1 MAHRSKRQASA
12 GVTRTVNIHEAR
24 TQLSKLIEAV
34 GRGEEVII
42 ARNGE
47 PVARLV
53 PYSTAVRVPGA
64 ARGRGRLT
72 RAFFDDLPESVLA
85 AFEGPA

>member
-1 MAHRSKRQASA
+1 MTH
-12 GVTRTVNIHEAR
+12 TVNIHEAK
-24 TQLSKLIEAV
+24 TELSKLIEAV
-34 GRGEEVII
+34 SRGEDVII

-53 PYSTAVRVPGA
+53 PYSEARREPGA

-72 RAFFDDLPESVLA
+72 KVFFDDLPESVLA
-85 AFEGPA
+85 GFQKRA

>member
-1 MAHRSKRQASA
+1 VA
-12 GVTRTVNIHEAR
+12 RTVNIHEAK
-24 TQLSKLIEAV
+24 TQLSRLIEAI
-34 GRGEEVII
+34 GRGEDVII

-53 PYSTAVRVPGA
+53 PFSTTRRAPGL

-72 RAFFDDLPESVLA
+72 GAFFEDLPDESLRE
-85 AFEGPA
+85 FEGRS

>member
-1 MAHRSKRQASA
+1 VAH
-12 GVTRTVNIHEAR
+12 TVNIHEAK
-24 TQLSKLIEAV
+24 TQLSKLIEAI
-34 GRGEEVII
+34 GRGEDVII

-53 PYSTAVRVPGA
+53 PYSTAGRIPGA

-72 RAFFDDLPESVLA
+72 EAFFEDLPGTTLRD
-85 AFEGPA
+85 FEGPA

>member
-1 MAHRSKRQASA
+1 MAH
-12 GVTRTVNIHEAR
+12 TVNIHEAK
-24 TQLSKLIEAV
+24 TQLSKLIEAI
-34 GRGEEVII
+34 GRGEDVII

-53 PYSTAVRVPGA
+53 PYSTARRVPGV

-72 RAFFDDLPESVLA
+72 DAFFEDLPEATLQD
-85 AFEGPA
+85 FEGPA

>member
-1 MAHRSKRQASA
+1 MVH
-12 GVTRTVNIHEAR
+12 TVNVHEAK
-24 TQLSKLIEAV
+24 TQLSKLIEAI
-34 GRGEEVII
+34 GRGEDVII

-53 PYSTAVRVPGA
+53 PYCTARRMPGA

-72 RAFFDDLPESVLA
+72 EAFFEDLPESVLRE
-85 AFEGPA
+85 FEGRA

>member
-1 MAHRSKRQASA
+1 MAH
-12 GVTRTVNIHEAR
+12 TVNIREAK
-24 TQLSKLIEAV
+24 TQLSMLVEDV
-34 GRGEEVII
+34 LRGEDVII

-53 PYSTAVRVPGA
+53 PYSTARRVPGV

-72 RAFFDDLPESVLA
+72 REFFEDLPESVLA
-85 AFEGPA
+85 GFKDRA

>member
-1 MAHRSKRQASA
+1 MMQ
-12 GVTRTVNIHEAR
+12 VNVHEAK
-24 TQLSKLIEAV
+24 TQLSRLLEAA
-34 GRGEEVII
+34 GRGEEVVI

-53 PYSTAVRVPGA
+53 PVSTARRVPGA

-72 RAFFDDLPESVLA
+72 AEFFAPLPDETLA
-85 AFEGPA
+85 DFEGGR